1 MYKKHLITLYP
12 FINGKL
18 YSGERTELESSVNE
32 ILKLIFQLSKVEKY
46 KNFNSFNYFSKDENK
61 MIKGLKTRKNIII
74 KYFQTT
80 KLSLINLFP

>member
-18 YSGERTELESSVNE
+18 YSGEKTELESSINE
-32 ILKLIFQLSKVEKY
+32 IIKLIFQLSKVEKY

-61 MIKGLKTRKNIII
+61 MIKGLKI
-74 KYFQTT
+74 KKKYYNKIF
-80 KLSLINLFP
+80 